1 MRISD
6 LSSDVCSSDLAE
18 AVGREHLARDALDG
32 GEHLGI
38 GDPRAAQV
46 HDEADL
52 ARCCH
57 YSNTFSMRFMVSRW
71 VRSRCS
77 GVTEMPPSAVT
88 ARSVSVSAES
98 STWSPPIH
106 TKRRP
111 EGSLPSVTEV
121 PSSRRPRRQTKRP
134 DTRLADTPGKVTLNT

>member
-6 LSSDVCSSDLAE
+6 WSSDVCSSDLGAPAGTQRLCHQRNHLRLAERLPLPDRNRQVFVRLVAE

-38 GDPRAAQV
+38 GDPRAAQF

-88 ARSVSVSAES
+88 ARSVSVSEES
-98 STWSPPIH
+98 STW
-106 TKRRP
+106 
-111 EGSLPSVTEV
+111 
-121 PSSRRPRRQTKRP
+121 
-134 DTRLADTPGKVTLNT
+134 